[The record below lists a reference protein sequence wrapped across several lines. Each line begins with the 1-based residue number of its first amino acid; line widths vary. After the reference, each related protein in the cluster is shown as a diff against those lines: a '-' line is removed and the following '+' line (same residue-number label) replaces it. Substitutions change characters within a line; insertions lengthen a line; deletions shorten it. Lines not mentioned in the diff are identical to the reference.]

1 MHVYDNPNKL
11 LSQSEK
17 KKLEKQTIFMIPNN
31 WCLYVIKNIYIWKIN
46 IQENNNKQVKLTQ
59 HFSNS

>member
-46 IQENNNKQVKLTQ
+46 IQENNNIKL
-59 HFSNS
+59 N